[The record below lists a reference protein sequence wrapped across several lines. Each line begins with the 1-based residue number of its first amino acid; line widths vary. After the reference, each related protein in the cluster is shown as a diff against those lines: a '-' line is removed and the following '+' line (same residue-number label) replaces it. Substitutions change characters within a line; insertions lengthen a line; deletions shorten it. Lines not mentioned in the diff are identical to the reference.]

1 MQICNQV
8 LINANVTHP
17 AEGSEGGRR
26 GTVLPEPKAL
36 AKFDISK
43 YQINL
48 ESSLEDKLLQ
58 TISEN
63 EASSAN
69 GSATGISI
77 VEIQKIKAFN
87 QALDITIANEKIQ
100 RQTKTVSTKES
111 SEAPYKI
118 QPSAKPQQ

>member
-1 MQICNQV
+1 M
-8 LINANVTHP
+8 THP

-77 VEIQKIKAFN
+77 VEI
-87 QALDITIANEKIQ
+87 
-100 RQTKTVSTKES
+100 
-111 SEAPYKI
+111 
-118 QPSAKPQQ
+118 